1 MFAFEYVMAAALLS
15 SPDECGRHSPAP
27 PVYEAIGPALQQ
39 LAIRLEI
46 MDPREKRYVIA
57 RPEDFQADLK
67 LLRRRYH
74 RLVDAPHLTECL
86 RFPDRGTVNDL
97 LAFNRAYRQYLT
109 ARQPVDLV
117 HAEELR
123 EALNETDQ
131 LYQVWDAARD
141 ARCNYYYV
149 TVRRQALQQLR
160 ALIGATA
167 FYGGVLPP
175 HVPVWRIPEID

>member
-1 MFAFEYVMAAALLS
+1 MFAFEYVMAAALLT
-15 SPDECGRHSPAP
+15 AP
-27 PVYEAIGPALQQ
+27 EESAALKQPPPLYDALRPALQE
-39 LAIRLEI
+39 LAIRWEI
-46 MDPREKRYVIA
+46 MDPREKRYVLA

-67 LLRRRYH
+67 LLCRRYR
-74 RLVDAPHLTECL
+74 RLLDAPRLADCY
-86 RFPDRGTVNDL
+86 RFPDRATINDL
-97 LAFNRAYRQYLT
+97 LAFNRTYRQFLT

-131 LYQVWDAARD
+131 LYQVWDAVRD

-160 ALIGATA
+160 TLIGERAYYA
-167 FYGGVLPP
+167 GILPP
-175 HVPVWRIPEID
+175 HVPLWRFPEID